1 MSDYR
6 RESRVRWASSAP
18 GWESNAD
25 AMRRATMAVSTWM
38 VEAIGPQ
45 PGHTVL
51 ELAAGPGDTGFLAAE
66 LVEPGGELITSDFV
80 PEMLSAAQRR
90 AEALGLRNVR
100 FRQIDA
106 ELNMDFPAGSL
117 DGVLCR
123 WGYMLMAD
131 PEAALR
137 ETRRVLRPGGRVAL
151 AAWTGPQENRWS
163 ADPVTVLTERGLIE
177 APADP
182 DAPGQFTWAREGA
195 IAENLDAAGFLDH
208 EIETVGF
215 TNRYASVAEWWDS
228 QTRLSMR
235 TADVAAG
242 MDAATREAVLADLS
256 ERAADF
262 AQPDGSL
269 EIPARTWVAAATA

>member
-6 RESRVRWASSAP
+6 RESRVRWAGTAA
-18 GWESNAD
+18 GWEANAD
-25 AMRRATMAVSTWM
+25 AMRRASMPVSTWM

-66 LVEPGGELITSDFV
+66 LIEPGGELICSDFV

-106 ELNMDFPAGSL
+106 ELNMELPAGSL

-151 AAWTGPQENRWS
+151 AAWTGPEDNRWS
-163 ADPVTVLTERGLIE
+163 AEPVAVLTERGLLE
-177 APADP
+177 PGDP
-182 DAPGQFTWAREGA
+182 SAPGQFAWAREGA
-195 IAENLDAAGFLDH
+195 IVEHLDAAGFLDP
-208 EIETVGF
+208 EVEQVGF
-215 TNRYASVAEWWDS
+215 VNHYDSVQEWWDT
-228 QTRLSMR
+228 QTRLSQR
-235 TADVAAG
+235 VADVAAAL
-242 MDAATREAVLADLS
+242 DPATRADVLAELARRGAEFMRD
-256 ERAADF
+256 
-262 AQPDGSL
+262 DGPL
-269 EIPARTWVAAATA
+269 DIPARTWVAAAGA

>member
-1 MSDYR
+1 LSDYR
-6 RESRVRWASSAP
+6 RESRLRWASTAA
-18 GWESNAD
+18 GWASHAD
-25 AMRRATMAVSTWM
+25 AMRRATMPVSTWM

-66 LVEPGGELITSDFV
+66 LIEPGGELITSDFV

-151 AAWTGPQENRWS
+151 AAWTGPEDNRWS
-163 ADPVTVLTERGLIE
+163 SEPVAVLVDRGLLE
-177 APADP
+177 AGDP
-182 DAPGQFTWAREGA
+182 SAPGQFAWAREGA
-195 IAENLDAAGFLDH
+195 IAEHLEAAGFLDH
-208 EIETVGF
+208 EVERAAF
-215 TNRYASVAEWWDS
+215 TNVYASVAEWWET

-235 TADVAAG
+235 TADAAAA
-242 MDAATREAVLADLS
+242 MDAGTREAVLADLA
-256 ERAADF
+256 ERGAEF
-262 AQPDGSL
+262 VRPDGSL
-269 EIPARTWVAAATA
+269 AIPARTWVAAATA